1 MGAAGEPA
9 AAVPRRPEEAPVKRS
24 PHLATTG
31 AIYVYF
37 AVYGSA
43 VIAISQSSAHL
54 QQQWG
59 ATEGQVLQAIAG
71 VGVGKVVGPLF
82 AGFVSDRFGRRPAV
96 VTGLV
101 LVGVFLGALLV
112 SPTWQAGFALA
123 VLFGLANAIG
133 DTGSYPTLMEAFPA
147 RSGTANVLAKAAIAV
162 GQLAL
167 PLAVTATAGAGLA
180 WGTPFVVL
188 LVVVGGLVAVQL
200 RARFPDHRGPARE
213 DVAAATTADPDALD
227 APDPRRPRA
236 GVDGAAL
243 VAYAFCATAMFWLAQ
258 STLPQIGVHLGGMSA
273 DGGRTLVA
281 AYSAGSVVGVLA
293 TAALVARA
301 VRGVTVLAVYPVLA
315 ALAYAGLLV
324 APGAVAFGACAFGI
338 GVFAAGGLFQL
349 TVAVL
354 AGLFPR
360 RKGVVTSMVGLASG
374 LAAFVLPFVSGLV
387 VGDGSSGASSY
398 RLVVG
403 LGIGVAAAAAVLGQ
417 VVRRRHGVLRPVA
430 QPAAGSLTR
439 APRTANAA
447 TAAETSE
454 PSSRYVATGHQASC
468 AQASSA
474 VATNGVNPP
483 ATADATW

>member
-1 MGAAGEPA
+1 M
-9 AAVPRRPEEAPVKRS
+9 KRS

-59 ATEGQVLQAIAG
+59 ATEGQVLQAVAG

-82 AGFVSDRFGRRPAV
+82 AGFLSDRFGRRPSV

-101 LVGVFLGALLV
+101 LVGAFLGALLV

-123 VLFGLANAIG
+123 VLFGLANAVG

-147 RSGTANVLAKAAIAV
+147 RAGTANVLAKAAIAV
-162 GQLAL
+162 GQLVL
-167 PLAVTATAGAGLA
+167 PLAVTATAAAGLA
-180 WGTPFVVL
+180 WGTPFAVL
-188 LVVVGGLVAVQL
+188 LVVVAVLVAVQL
-200 RARFPDHRGPARE
+200 RARFPDRPVPDRPVPDRDGPARASA
-213 DVAAATTADPDALD
+213 VVPSAAGTATPA
-227 APDPRRPRA
+227 APRV

-301 VRGVTVLAVYPVLA
+301 VRGVTVLAAYPVA
-315 ALAYAGLLV
+315 AGLAYAGLLV
-324 APGAVAFGACAFGI
+324 APGPVAFAVCAFGI

-354 AGLFPR
+354 AGLFPH

-387 VGDGSSGASSY
+387 VGDATAGAASY
-398 RLVVG
+398 RVVVG

-417 VVRRRHGVLRPVA
+417 VVRRRDGVLRPAAGSA
-430 QPAAGSLTR
+430 QPAAGSLAR

-447 TAAETSE
+447 TPAETSE
-454 PSSRYVATGHQASC
+454 PSTRYVATGHQASC
-468 AQASSA
+468 AHASSA